1 VDLPKEIKFSSSG
14 SGPAI
19 GTEQHPF
26 LVELL
31 PDPLVRSVA
40 FAAQQQI
47 ATFFDSGGAV
57 TIDPDSLPGPLF
69 PV

>member
-1 VDLPKEIKFSSSG
+1 
-14 SGPAI
+14 
-19 GTEQHPF
+19 
-26 LVELL
+26 
-31 PDPLVRSVA
+31 VA

-57 TIDPDSLPGPLF
+57 TIDPDSLTGPLF